1 MANNGQSD
9 GIQAS
14 PNLPFKRKDRKNLRS
29 RPRVG
34 GRFITQIESAEFDR
48 PLVEPLG
55 CEGSCRCRVEGFA
68 TSRPVAR
75 DTTRGSVVDDAGILA
90 DQREHGAADEF
101 GKRCPNEDDP
111 PRIRPPAPGRGERFG
126 IVGRIANRRPAAR
139 FACPSYRSL
148 RIMRSC
154 KPTRPKPIHRS
165 ANAAGFSSACGR

>member
-34 GRFITQIESAEFDR
+34 GRFVTQIESAEFDR

-68 TSRPVAR
+68 TSRPRSRSSFVPAR
-75 DTTRGSVVDDAGILA
+75 GSMVDRAARVRPSVERLAGSNSGSHRSGQDPDSRVRPRGSVCKSGSRTALVLVVGLATILA
-90 DQREHGAADEF
+90 RARASAVVVCARCASSLPFSQIFQR
-101 GKRCPNEDDP
+101 
-111 PRIRPPAPGRGERFG
+111 GRTGC
-126 IVGRIANRRPAAR
+126 A
-139 FACPSYRSL
+139 
-148 RIMRSC
+148 
-154 KPTRPKPIHRS
+154 
-165 ANAAGFSSACGR
+165 